1 MFGRIFKFARS
12 IVSGIINQIMQQ
24 VNVIQEAVTSPLR
37 AMVNQ
42 VMGGI
47 WRGDGA
53 ERFVEEMTNEVIP
66 LLVGIAGVN
75 NNYANAIKKSMDRME
90 QAEKQATSR
99 AQQLFDVFGKIF

>member
-47 WRGDGA
+47 WRGNGA
-53 ERFVEEMTNEVIP
+53 ERFVDEMMNDVIP
-66 LLVGIAGVN
+66 MLVGITGVN
-75 NNYANAIKKSMDRME
+75 HNYANAIKKAMDRME
-90 QAEKQATSR
+90 QAEKQATGR